1 MTYTDIS
8 TITWAVIV
16 KKKKVCRLLSLHI
29 SDSTQKISFLSLFCN
44 PAAVNFLLRV
54 FDAASF
60 NQFLFISSPSVAL
73 QGRISSSNRG
83 DEQAQ
88 TKPGKLSRRCDPG
101 AATWSCHLKL
111 SVLIAVRLLAGIHG
125 LQERARQDAD
135 VTQKSA
141 PAGVQLLE

>member
-1 MTYTDIS
+1 M
-8 TITWAVIV
+8 
-16 KKKKVCRLLSLHI
+16 CRLLILHI
-29 SDSTQKISFLSLFCN
+29 PDSIQKIIFLSLFCN
-44 PAAVNFLLRV
+44 SVIFCCV
-54 FDAASF
+54 CDVASF

-88 TKPGKLSRRCDPG
+88 TKPGNLSQSSDPG
-101 AATWSCHLKL
+101 AATWRCQLRL

-141 PAGVQLLE
+141 PAGVQLLERARASRGAQHLRAPVLPAQGE